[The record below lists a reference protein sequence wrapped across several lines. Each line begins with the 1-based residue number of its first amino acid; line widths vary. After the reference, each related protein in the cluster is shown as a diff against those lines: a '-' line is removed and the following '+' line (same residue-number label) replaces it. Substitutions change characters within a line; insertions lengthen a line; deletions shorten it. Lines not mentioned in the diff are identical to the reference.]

1 MKGEDMC
8 PNPIMRFEDGNFPD
22 YVMTEIVRAGFT
34 APTAIQSQGFS
45 IRYED
50 FRGMKGLQILKII
63 TMMTKPRLT

>member
-1 MKGEDMC
+1 MAKFRLEKEISITKGEDMC

-50 FRGMKGLQILKII
+50 TWISEE
-63 TMMTKPRLT
+63 